1 MHDGGTNGDTP
12 QPENVGGPAGGTDAM
27 EQLARRLRA
36 GETIQAS
43 ELEGLEFDGDTFSRQ
58 AIGLR
63 WETFALDRVTA
74 SVECGEQH
82 HQPYGIVHGGVWCAV
97 VESLASIAGA
107 LHAAVSGDV
116 VVGVSNATD
125 FIRAHRTGRVDAVA
139 EPVHV
144 GRTQQL
150 WQVTIRRASDGKV
163 VARGQV
169 RLQQLPGDRELA
181 GKAANADV

>member
-1 MHDGGTNGDTP
+1 MHDGVTSDRTP
-12 QPENVGGPAGGTDAM
+12 QPADTAATSDGAGTM

-36 GETIQAS
+36 GETIGAD
-43 ELEGLEFDGDTFSRQ
+43 ELEGLGFGSDTFSRQ

-82 HQPYGIVHGGVWCAV
+82 HQPYGIVHGGVWCAI

-139 EPVHV
+139 EPIHV

-150 WQVTIRRASDGKV
+150 WQVAIRRASDGKV

-181 GKAANADV
+181 GKAANADA